1 MQTHPKNLFISALIA
16 LTLAMALVARAQTA
30 DVPPSPV
37 VESNAA
43 AESEAA
49 TTDEAAQSPVIG
61 SEVVAS
67 AHVAPAADP
76 AAEDEMRRLDTTA
89 SEEADIDTGSEADE
103 LSIDGEMAEDADEDT
118 DISITVRRRHGPA
131 EELPFGNHTVPVGR
145 TVRELVSVFGSSVL
159 DGESEQG
166 VVSILGNTTV
176 NGKSGGEAVAVLGN
190 MTVNGEVGG
199 EVVTVLG
206 DVTVNGEVGGEVV
219 TVLGDVTLGETA
231 IIHGDLITI
240 GGHLNRAAGAV
251 VNGNV
256 QEINIF
262 GGHDMAWLK
271 DWVRNCLLW
280 GRPLAFGHNLG
291 WAWSIAIGVLVAYIL
306 IALLFPRAVEKC
318 AETLEQRPGY
328 SLLAVL
334 LSVLIT
340 PVLTILLILTGVGI
354 ILIPFVLAG
363 LFFGSIFGKVV
374 MNAWLG
380 RRFTKYFGEGPLKHV
395 AVSTLI
401 GGVIILVLYTVPFLG
416 FLLMKGLGMLG
427 LGVVAY
433 TLILTMKSERAVSL
447 KTAQATAAAAAG
459 IGITPVAPVSDQ
471 ADLAASVVPPMLP
484 VTSLPRAGFWIRIA
498 ASAIDAVI
506 IGVVA
511 SVTHTSEIFLLLYA
525 IYCVVLW
532 ALKGTT
538 IGGIVCRLKIVRL
551 DERKVDWTVSIV
563 RGLGGFLS
571 LAVAGL
577 GFIWVAFDQEKQSWH
592 DKIAGTIVVQSLK
605 VGSLI

>member
-16 LTLAMALVARAQTA
+16 LGFTLTMALVARAQTA

-37 VESNAA
+37 VESNAVAESETATTDKA
-43 AESEAA
+43 AESPLIA
-49 TTDEAAQSPVIG
+49 
-61 SEVVAS
+61 SEVGAS
-67 AHVAPAADP
+67 ADVAPAAAP
-76 AAEDEMRRLDTTA
+76 APEDEMRRLDATA
-89 SEEADIDTGSEADE
+89 SEEADLDAGPEAGE
-103 LSIDGEMAEDADEDT
+103 LSTDGEMAEDADEDN

-131 EELPFGNHTVPVGR
+131 EELPFGNHTVPVGS

-159 DGESEQG
+159 NGESERG

-176 NGKSGGEAVAVLGN
+176 NGKSGGEAVAVLGD
-190 MTVNGEVGG
+190 M
-199 EVVTVLG
+199 
-206 DVTVNGEVGGEVV
+206 TVNGEVGGEVV

-271 DWVRNCLLW
+271 DWVHNCLLW
-280 GRPLAFGHNLG
+280 GRPLAFGSNLG

-354 ILIPFVLAG
+354 ILIPFVFAA

-433 TLILTMKSERAVSL
+433 TLILTMKSERAASL
-447 KTAQATAAAAAG
+447 KTAQATAAASAAV
-459 IGITPVAPVSDQ
+459 GITPVAPVSDQ
-471 ADLAASVVPPMLP
+471 VDTGATVVPPILP
-484 VTSLPRAGFWIRIA
+484 FTTLPRAGFWIRIA

-525 IYCVVLW
+525 VYCVVLW

-538 IGGIVCRLKIVRL
+538 IENCATG
-551 DERKVDWTVSIV
+551 
-563 RGLGGFLS
+563 
-571 LAVAGL
+571 
-577 GFIWVAFDQEKQSWH
+577 
-592 DKIAGTIVVQSLK
+592 
-605 VGSLI
+605 